1 MTGTDAVTV
10 GCGALLLGVG
20 TVVAGGVACGL
31 SVAETLAS
39 GLLVTQALASGLL
52 VAETA
57 SVGRTAVGV
66 VNPVDALGRGA
77 WVALG
82 RTVAVGEGD
91 VEATGRAD
99 DVTLGVGIVVADT
112 EDVLVGRREPSPSK
126 AQADTAATLST
137 LTAAPIPIIR
147 IPILGRPFSACN
159 TRMFRHSA
167 RRIAPHRLREGIEP
181 AAHLRRFHAIGALG
195 GCTSARIFRKTGSIR
210 HLHRPGDPAPPGS
223 TPVRSRRG
231 YSPITERPAQW
242 PW

>member
-31 SVAETLAS
+31 SVAEALAS
-39 GLLVTQALASGLL
+39 GLLVTQTLASGLL

-167 RRIAPHRLREGIEP
+167 RRIAPHRLREGIYP
-181 AAHLRRFHAIGALG
+181 AVHLRRFHAIGALG
-195 GCTSARIFRKTGSIR
+195 GCTSARIFARQGRSATFTARGIR
-210 HLHRPGDPAPPGS
+210 PRRAARPS
-223 TPVRSRRG
+223 RSRRS
-231 YSPITERPAQW
+231 YSPITERPA
-242 PW
+242 